1 MNKTELTKFYSIS
14 YAEKIA
20 DLFSSLSCVPIEDIK
35 ENMENGERKFYNLAE
50 FGQIAW
56 DDADRKCISSSNAA
70 TFSVA
75 FVSQNLQLCVNSYN
89 TNVEETK
96 KIEIDDLA
104 FWGLYDMLSN
114 HIQQESKQA
123 QKLLDEYWAK
133 VNELEEE

>member
-1 MNKTELTKFYSIS
+1 MNKTELKNFYCIS

-35 ENMENGERKFYNLAE
+35 ENMENGERKCCNLAE

-75 FVSQNLQLCVNSYN
+75 FVSQNLESCVNSYN

-104 FWGLYDMLSN
+104 FWGLYDMLLN

-133 VNELEEE
+133 VDELEEE